1 MYRILHSADSVVVCR
16 LLVEFR
22 VWLDGARM
30 AFLLVAHFG
39 MSIDMHAVL

>member
-1 MYRILHSADSVVVCR
+1 MTDSFILCR

-39 MSIDMHAVL
+39 TSIDMHAVL